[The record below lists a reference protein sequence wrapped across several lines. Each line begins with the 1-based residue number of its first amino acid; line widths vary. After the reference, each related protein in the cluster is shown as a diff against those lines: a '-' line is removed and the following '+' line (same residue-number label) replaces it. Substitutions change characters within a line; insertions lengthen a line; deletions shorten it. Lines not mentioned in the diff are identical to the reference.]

1 MMIDPGEVYDDPID
15 PVEFESEPRG
25 NSNIPNILRNSDYNL
40 NSPLIEDSAKLML
53 EWLKTGNRP
62 LRMTLTDN
70 CSRSYKVLKD
80 YLKKVDLGSLKVGGA
95 AAQSMISLW
104 LYGAHSESNRSRRCM
119 TDLAQFY
126 SKSSPIEKLLNF
138 TLGNRGLRIP
148 PEGVLSCL
156 ERVDYDKA
164 FGRYLANIY
173 SSYLFFHVI
182 TLYMNALDWDEEK
195 TILALW
201 RELTSVDMGKDLVK
215 FKDQIWGLLIVTKD
229 FIYSQSSHCLF
240 DRNYTLMLKD
250 LFLSRFNS
258 LMILLS
264 PPEPR
269 YSDDLI
275 SQLCQLYI
283 AGDQVLSMC
292 GNSGYEVIKILEP
305 YVVNSLVYRAEK
317 FRPLIHSLGDFPVF
331 IKDKVNQLEGTFGP
345 SAKRFFKVLDQFD
358 NIHDLVF
365 VYGCYR
371 HWGHPYIDYRKG
383 LSKLY
388 DQVHIKKVIDKSY
401 QECLAS
407 DLAKRILR
415 WGFDKYSKWY
425 LDPRL
430 LARDHPLTPY
440 IKTQTWPPKHIVDL
454 VGDTWHRLPI
464 TQIFEIPESMDPS
477 EILDDKS
484 HSFTR
489 TRLASWLSENRG
501 GPVPSEKVII
511 TALSKPPVNPR
522 EFLKSIDLGGLP
534 DEDLIIGLKPKEREL
549 KIEGRFFALMSWN
562 LRLYFVI
569 TEKLLANY
577 ILPLFDAL
585 TMTDNLNKVFKK
597 LIDRVTG
604 QGLLDYSRV
613 TYAFHLDYEKWN
625 NHQRLES
632 TEDVFSVLDQV
643 FGLKRVFSRTHE
655 FFQKSWIYYSD
666 RSDLIGLWEDQIY
679 CLDMSNGP
687 TCWNGQDGGLEGLR
701 QKGWSLVS
709 LLMIDRES
717 QTRNTRTKILA
728 QGDNQVLCP
737 TYMLSPGLSR
747 EGLLYELESI
757 SRNALSIY
765 RAIEEG
771 ASKLGLII
779 KKEETMCS
787 YDFLI
792 YGKTP
797 LFRGNILVPES
808 KRWARVSCISNDQI
822 VNLANIM
829 STVSTNA
836 LTVAQHSQSLIK
848 PMRDFLLMSV
858 QAVFHYLL
866 FSPILKGRV
875 YKILSADGDHFLLAM
890 SRIVYLDPSLGGVS
904 GMSLGRFHIRQFSD
918 PVSEGLSFWREIW
931 LSSNESWI
939 HALCQE
945 AGNPDLGER
954 TLESFTRLLEDPTT
968 LNIKGGASPTILLKD
983 AIRKALYDEVDKV
996 GNSEFREAILLSKTH
1011 RDNFILFLRSVEPL
1025 FPRFLSE
1032 LFSSS
1037 FLGIPESIIGLI
1049 QNSRTIRRQFRKNLS
1064 RTLEESFYNSEIH
1077 GINRMTQTPQR
1088 IGRVWAC
1095 SSERADLLREISWG
1109 RKVVG
1114 TTVPHPS
1121 EMLGL
1126 LPKSSISC
1134 TCGATGGGNPRIS
1147 VSVLPSFDQSFF
1159 SRGPLK
1165 GYLGSST
1172 SMSTQ
1177 LFHAWEKVTNVHVV
1191 KRALS
1196 LKESIN
1202 WFVTR
1207 NSNLAQTLIRNIMSL
1222 TGPDFPLEEAPVF
1235 KRTGSA
1241 LHRFKSARYSEG
1253 GYSSVCP
1260 NLLSHISVSTDTMS
1274 DLTQD
1279 GKNYDFMFQPLMLYA
1294 QTWTSELVQKDIR
1307 LRDSTFHWHLR
1318 CNKCIRSIDDITLE
1332 TSQIFEFPDVSKRI
1346 SRMVSGAVPHFQKL
1360 PDIRL
1365 RPGDFESLSD
1375 KEKSRHIG
1383 SAQGLLYSIL
1393 VAIHDSGYND
1403 GTIFPVNIYSK
1414 VSPRDYLRGLARGIL
1429 IGSSICFLTRMTNIN
1444 INRPLELISGVIS
1457 YILLRL
1463 DNHPSLYIMLREP
1476 SLRGEI
1482 FSIPQKIP
1490 AAYPTTMKEGNRSIL
1505 CYLQHVL
1512 RYEREVITA
1521 SPENDWLWIFSDF
1534 RSSKMT
1540 YLTLVT
1546 YQSHL
1551 LLQRVEK
1558 NLSKNMRANLRQMS
1572 SLMRQV
1578 LGGHGEDTLES
1589 DEDIQRLLKDSLR
1602 RTRWVDQE
1610 VRHAARA
1617 MTGGYS
1623 PNKKMSRKAG
1633 CSEWV
1638 CSAQQVAVSTS
1649 ANPAPVSE
1657 LDIRAL
1663 SKRLQNPLISGL
1675 RVVQW
1680 ATGAH
1685 YKLKPILDD
1694 LNVFP
1699 SLCLVVGDG
1708 SGGISRAVLNMFP
1721 DARLV
1726 FNSLLEVNDLMAS
1739 GTHPLPPS
1747 AIMSGGDDIISR
1759 VIDFDS
1765 IWEKPSDLR
1774 NLTTWR
1780 YFQSVQEQV
1789 NISYDLIIC
1798 DAEVTDIAS
1807 INRITLLMSDFALS
1821 IDGPLYLVFKTYGT
1835 MLVNPDYR
1843 AVQHLSRAFPTVTGF
1858 ITQMTSSFSSE
1869 LYLRFSKRGKFFR
1882 DAEYLTSSTIREMSL
1897 VLFNCSS
1904 PKSEMQRARSL
1915 NYQDLVRGFPEEII
1929 SNPYNEM
1936 IITLIDSD
1944 VESFLVHKMVDDLE
1958 LQRGT
1963 LSKVSIIVAIMI
1975 VFSNRVFNVSKPLTD
1990 PLFNPPSDPK
2000 ILRHFNIC
2008 CSTMMYL
2015 STALGDVP
2023 SFARLHD
2030 LYNRPI
2036 TYYFGK
2042 KVIRGNIYLSW
2053 SWSDDTSVFKRVACN
2068 SSLSLSA
2075 HWIRLIYKIV
2085 KTTRLVGN
2093 TENLS
2098 REVEKH
2104 LRGYNRWITLDDIKS
2119 RSSLLD
2125 YSCL

>member
-1 MMIDPGEVYDDPID
+1 MIDPLEVYDDPVD
-15 PVEFESEPRG
+15 PVEPEIDARS
-25 NSNIPNILRNSDYNL
+25 NSVVPNILRNSDYNL
-40 NSPLIEDSAKLML
+40 NSPLIEDPSKLML
-53 EWLKTGNRP
+53 DWLITGNKPAR
-62 LRMTLTDN
+62 LNLTDN
-70 CSRSYKVLKD
+70 SLRSYKVLKS
-80 YLKKVDLGSLKVGGA
+80 YFKKLDVGSLRVGGLG
-95 AAQSMISLW
+95 AQSMMSLW
-104 LYGAHSESNRSRRCM
+104 LHGAHSESTRSRKCLS
-119 TDLAQFY
+119 DLALFY
-126 SKSSPIEKLLNF
+126 QRSAPIEKLLNY
-138 TLGNRGLRIP
+138 TLENRGLAIP
-148 PEGVLSCL
+148 TDGVLSSL
-156 ERVDYDKA
+156 KKVNYDRA
-164 FGRYLANIY
+164 FGRYLGNLY

-182 TLYMNALDWDEEK
+182 ILYMNALDWEEEK

-201 RELTSVDMGKDLVK
+201 KDLNSVDIKKDQVK
-215 FKDQIWGLLIVTKD
+215 FRDQIWGSLLVTKD
-229 FIYSQSSHCLF
+229 FVYSQSANCLF

-258 LMILLS
+258 LLILLS

-269 YSDDLI
+269 YSEDLI

-283 AGDQVLSMC
+283 AGDNVLSTC
-292 GNSGYEVIKILEP
+292 GNSGYDVIKMLEP
-305 YVVNSLVYRAEK
+305 YVVNSLVQRAEG
-317 FRPLIHSLGDFPVF
+317 FRPMIHSLGDFPTF
-331 IKDKVNQLEGTFGP
+331 IKDKVSQLEGTFGP
-345 SAKRFFKVLDQFD
+345 SARNFFFVLDQLD

-388 DQVHIKKVIDKSY
+388 DQVHVKKVIDGDY

-425 LDPRL
+425 LDPKL
-430 LARDHPLTPY
+430 LEKDHPLIPY
-440 IKTQTWPPKHIVDL
+440 IQTQTWPPKHIVDI
-454 VGDTWHRLPI
+454 VGNTWHKLPI

-489 TRLASWLSENRG
+489 TKLASWLSDHRG

-511 TALSKPPVNPR
+511 TALSRPPVNPR

-534 DEDLIIGLKPKEREL
+534 DDDLIIGLKPKEREL

-604 QGLLDYSRV
+604 QGLQDYSRV

-632 TEDVFSVLDQV
+632 TKDVFSVLDYV
-643 FGLKRVFSRTHE
+643 FGLKKVFSRTHE
-655 FFQKSWIYYSD
+655 FFQKSWVYYSD

-679 CLDMSNGP
+679 CLDMSDGP

-737 TYMLSPGLSR
+737 TYMLSSGLTQ
-747 EGLLYELESI
+747 EGLIYELDSI

-848 PMRDFLLMSV
+848 PMRDFLLMAV

-866 FSPILKGRV
+866 FSPILKDRV
-875 YKILSADGDHFLLAM
+875 YKILSAEGDNFLLAM
-890 SRIVYLDPSLGGVS
+890 SRIIYLDPSLGGVS

-918 PVSEGLSFWREIW
+918 PVSEGLAFWKEIW
-931 LSSNESWI
+931 SSSSESWI
-939 HALCQE
+939 HSLCQE
-945 AGNPDLGER
+945 AGNPDLGDR
-954 TLESFTRLLEDPTT
+954 SLESFTRLLEDPTT
-968 LNIKGGASPTILLKD
+968 LNIRGGASPTILLKE

-996 GNSEFREAILLSKTH
+996 ENSEFREAILLSKTH
-1011 RDNFILFLRSVEPL
+1011 RDNFILFLKSIEPL

-1049 QNSRTIRRQFRKNLS
+1049 QNSRTIRRQFRRSLS
-1064 RTLEESFYNSEIH
+1064 RTLEESFFNSEIH
-1077 GINRMTQTPQR
+1077 GINRMTQVPQR
-1088 IGRVWAC
+1088 VGRVWNC
-1095 SSERADLLREISWG
+1095 SAERADLLREISWG

-1114 TTVPHPS
+1114 TTVPHPG
-1121 EMLGL
+1121 EMLVL
-1126 LPKSSISC
+1126 LPKSSVSC
-1134 TCGATGGGNPRIS
+1134 VCKQTGEDSPRIS

-1202 WFVTR
+1202 WFIAR
-1207 NSNLAQTLIRNIMSL
+1207 DSNLAQTLIKNITSL
-1222 TGPDFPLEEAPVF
+1222 TGPQFPLEETPVF

-1253 GYSSVCP
+1253 GYSSICP

-1279 GKNYDFMFQPLMLYA
+1279 GKNFDFMFQPLMLYA

-1318 CNKCIRSIDDITLE
+1318 CLKCIRPIDDITLDAP
-1332 TSQIFEFPDVSKRI
+1332 QVFMFPDVSKRI
-1346 SRMVSGAVPHFQKL
+1346 SRMVSGAVPQFQRL
-1360 PDIRL
+1360 PEINL
-1365 RPGDFESLSD
+1365 KPGKFEALNSKD
-1375 KEKSRHIG
+1375 KSRHIG
-1383 SAQGLLYSIL
+1383 TAQGLLYSIL

-1403 GTIFPVNIYSK
+1403 ATIFPVNIYSK
-1414 VSPRDYLRGLARGIL
+1414 ISPKDYLRGLSRGIL

-1444 INRPLELISGVIS
+1444 ISRPLELISGVIS

-1463 DNHPSLYIMLREP
+1463 DNHPSLYVMLREP
-1476 SLRGEI
+1476 SLRSEI

-1490 AAYPTTMKEGNRSIL
+1490 AAYPTTMKEGNRSVL

-1512 RYEREVITA
+1512 RYERDVITA

-1534 RSSKMT
+1534 RSAKMT

-1546 YQSHL
+1546 YQSHI
-1551 LLQRVEK
+1551 LLQKIEK
-1558 NLSKNMRANLRQMS
+1558 NLPKQMRIRLRQLS
-1572 SLMRQV
+1572 SLMRQI
-1578 LGGHGEDTLES
+1578 LGGHGEDTLDS
-1589 DEDIQRLLKDSLR
+1589 DEDIQGLLRDALQ

-1610 VRHAARA
+1610 VRHAAKT
-1617 MTGGYS
+1617 MTGDHS
-1623 PNKKMSRKAG
+1623 PSKKVSRKAG
-1633 CSEWV
+1633 CSEWI
-1638 CSAQQVAVSTS
+1638 CSAQQVAISTS
-1649 ANPAPVSE
+1649 SNPAPTSE
-1657 LDIRAL
+1657 MDVRAL
-1663 SKRLQNPLISGL
+1663 SRRFQNPLISGL

-1685 YKLKPILDD
+1685 YKLKPILDN
-1694 LNVFP
+1694 LEAYP

-1708 SGGISRAVLNMFP
+1708 SGGISRTVLSMFP
-1721 DARLV
+1721 DAKLV

-1747 AIMSGGDDIISR
+1747 AIVSGGDDIVSR
-1759 VIDFDS
+1759 VIDFGS

-1774 NLTTWR
+1774 NLSTWR
-1780 YFQSVQEQV
+1780 YFQSIQTV
-1789 NISYDLIIC
+1789 NNMSYDLIVC
-1798 DAEVTDIAS
+1798 DAEVTDIPS
-1807 INRITLLMSDFALS
+1807 VNKITLLMSDFSLS
-1821 IDGPLYLVFKTYGT
+1821 INGPLNLIFKTYGT
-1835 MLVNPDYR
+1835 MLVNPDYK
-1843 AVQHLSRAFPTVTGF
+1843 AIQHLSRAFPSVTGY

-1869 LYLRFSKRGKFFR
+1869 LYLKFSKRGKFFR
-1882 DAEYLTSSTIREMSL
+1882 DAEYLTSSTLREMSL

-1936 IITLIDSD
+1936 IITLIDSE

-1963 LSKVSIIVAIMI
+1963 LAKMSIIIAIVM

-1990 PLFNPPSDPK
+1990 PMFYPPSDPK

-2008 CSTMMYL
+2008 CSTLMYL
-2015 STALGDVP
+2015 STALGDVLN
-2023 SFARLHD
+2023 FARLHE
-2030 LYNRPI
+2030 LYNNPI
-2036 TYYFGK
+2036 TYYFK
-2042 KVIRGNIYLSW
+2042 KQVIRGSIYLSW
-2053 SWSDDTSVFKRVACN
+2053 SWCDSTSVFKKVACN
-2068 SSLSLSA
+2068 SNLSLSS

-2085 KTTRLVGN
+2085 RTTRLAGSSN
-2093 TENLS
+2093 DLS
-2098 REVEKH
+2098 KEVEKH
-2104 LRGYNRWITLDDIKS
+2104 LKGYNRWISFDDIRS

>member
-1 MMIDPGEVYDDPID
+1 MIDPGEVYDDPID
-15 PVEFESEPRG
+15 PVEPEPELK
-25 NSNIPNILRNSDYNL
+25 NNTVIPNILRNSDYNL
-40 NSPLIEDSAKLML
+40 NSPLIEDSARLML
-53 EWLKTGNRP
+53 EWLTTGNKPGR
-62 LRMTLTDN
+62 LTLTDN
-70 CSRSYKVLKD
+70 CIRSYKTLKC
-80 YLKKVDLGSLKVGGA
+80 YFRKVDVGSLKVGGL
-95 AAQSMISLW
+95 AAQAMISLW
-104 LYGAHSESNRSRRCM
+104 LHGEHSESNRSRKCLS
-119 TDLAQFY
+119 DLTQFY
-126 SKSSPIEKLLNF
+126 QKSSPIEKLLNY

-148 PEGVLSCL
+148 PEGVLFCL
-156 ERVDYDKA
+156 KKVDYDRA

-173 SSYLFFHVI
+173 ASYLFFHVI
-182 TLYMNALDWDEEK
+182 ILYMNALDWDEEK

-201 RELTSVDMGKDLVK
+201 KDLSSVDIKKDQVK
-215 FKDQIWGLLIVTKD
+215 FRDPIWGSLIVTKD
-229 FIYSQSSHCLF
+229 FVYSQNANCLF

-258 LMILLS
+258 LLILLS

-283 AGDQVLSMC
+283 AGDNVLSMC
-292 GNSGYEVIKILEP
+292 GNSGYDVIKMLEP
-305 YVVNSLVYRAEK
+305 YVVNSLVQRAEG
-317 FRPLIHSLGDFPVF
+317 FRPLIHSLGDFPLF
-331 IKDKVNQLEGTFGP
+331 IRDKVGQLEGTFGP
-345 SAKRFFKVLDQFD
+345 SARKFFQVLDQFD

-388 DQVHIKKVIDKSY
+388 DQVHIKKVIDGTY

-407 DLAKRILR
+407 DLAKRVLR

-425 LDPRL
+425 LDPKL
-430 LARDHPLTPY
+430 LAQDHPLTPY
-440 IKTQTWPPKHIVDL
+440 IRTQTWPPKHIVDL
-454 VGDTWHRLPI
+454 VGNTWHRLPI

-484 HSFTR
+484 HSLTR
-489 TRLASWLSENRG
+489 TKLASWLAENRG

-534 DEDLIIGLKPKEREL
+534 DDDLIIGLKPKEREL

-604 QGLLDYSRV
+604 QGLQDYSRV

-632 TEDVFSVLDQV
+632 TKDVFSVLDQV
-643 FGLKRVFSRTHE
+643 FGLKKVFSRTHE
-655 FFQKSWIYYSD
+655 FFQKSWVYYSD

-679 CLDMSNGP
+679 CLDMSDGP

-737 TYMLSPGLSR
+737 TYMLSSGLSQ

-765 RAIEEG
+765 RAIEDG

-808 KRWARVSCISNDQI
+808 KRWARVSCTSNDQI

-875 YKILSADGDHFLLAM
+875 YKILSADGDDFLLAM
-890 SRIVYLDPSLGGVS
+890 SRIIYLDPSLGGVS

-918 PVSEGLSFWREIW
+918 PVSEGLSFWKEIW
-931 LSSNESWI
+931 SSSSEPWI
-939 HALCQE
+939 HSLCQE
-945 AGNPDLGER
+945 AGNPDLGDR
-954 TLESFTRLLEDPTT
+954 SLESFTRLLEDPTT
-968 LNIKGGASPTILLKD
+968 LNIRGGASPTILLKD

-996 GNSEFREAILLSKTH
+996 ENSEFREAILLSKTH
-1011 RDNFILFLRSVEPL
+1011 RDNFILFLKSIEPL

-1049 QNSRTIRRQFRKNLS
+1049 QNSRTIRRQFRRSLS
-1064 RTLEESFYNSEIH
+1064 RSLEESFYNSEIH
-1077 GINRMTQTPQR
+1077 GINRMTQVPQR
-1088 IGRVWAC
+1088 IGRVWSC

-1121 EMLGL
+1121 EMLTL

-1134 TCGATGGGNPRIS
+1134 VCGPTGSENPRVS

-1202 WFVTR
+1202 WFIAR
-1207 NSNLAQTLIRNIMSL
+1207 DSNLAQTLIKNIISL
-1222 TGPDFPLEEAPVF
+1222 TGPQFPLEEAPVF

-1253 GYSSVCP
+1253 GYSSICP

-1279 GKNYDFMFQPLMLYA
+1279 GRNFDFMFQPLMLYA

-1307 LRDSTFHWHLR
+1307 LKDSTFHWHLR
-1318 CNKCIRSIDDITLE
+1318 CQKCIRSIDDITLD
-1332 TSQIFEFPDVSKRI
+1332 TSQVFEFPDVSKRI
-1346 SRMVSGAVPHFQKL
+1346 SRMVSGAVPQFQKL
-1360 PDIRL
+1360 PEVYL
-1365 RPGDFESLSD
+1365 KPGHFDSLCGKD
-1375 KEKSRHIG
+1375 KSRHIG

-1393 VAIHDSGYND
+1393 VATHDPGYND

-1414 VSPRDYLRGLARGIL
+1414 ISPKDYLRGLARGVL

-1463 DNHPSLYIMLREP
+1463 DNHPSLYVMLREP
-1476 SLRGEI
+1476 SLRSEI

-1490 AAYPTTMKEGNRSIL
+1490 AAYPTTMKEGNRSVL

-1512 RYEREVITA
+1512 RYERDIITS

-1534 RSSKMT
+1534 RSTKMT
-1540 YLTLVT
+1540 YLTLIT
-1546 YQSHL
+1546 YQSHI
-1551 LLQRVEK
+1551 LLQRIERS
-1558 NLSKNMRANLRQMS
+1558 LSKKMRADLRQLS

-1578 LGGHGEDTLES
+1578 LGGHGEDSLDS
-1589 DEDIQRLLKDSLR
+1589 GEDIQRLLRDALQ

-1610 VRHAARA
+1610 VRHAAKT
-1617 MTGGYS
+1617 MTGDHS
-1623 PNKKMSRKAG
+1623 PSKKTSRKAG
-1633 CSEWV
+1633 CSEWI
-1638 CSAQQVAVSTS
+1638 CSAQQVAISTS
-1649 ANPAPVSE
+1649 SNPAPVSE
-1657 LDIRAL
+1657 MDIRTL
-1663 SKRLQNPLISGL
+1663 SRKLQNPLISGL

-1694 LNVFP
+1694 LNAYP
-1699 SLCLVVGDG
+1699 SFCLVVGDG
-1708 SGGISRAVLNMFP
+1708 SGGISRTVLNMFP
-1721 DARLV
+1721 DAKLV
-1726 FNSLLEVNDLMAS
+1726 FNSLLEVSDLMAS

-1747 AIMSGGDDIISR
+1747 AIMSGGDDIVSR
-1759 VIDFDS
+1759 VVDFES

-1774 NLTTWR
+1774 NLSTWR
-1780 YFQSVQEQV
+1780 YFQSVQSKL
-1789 NISYDLIIC
+1789 NMSYDLIIC
-1798 DAEVTDIAS
+1798 DAEVTDIIS
-1807 INRITLLMSDFALS
+1807 VNKITLLMSDFVLS
-1821 IDGPLYLVFKTYGT
+1821 IDGPLDLIFKSYGT
-1835 MLVNPDYR
+1835 MLVNPDYK
-1843 AVQHLSRAFPTVTGF
+1843 AIQHLSRAFPKATGY
-1858 ITQMTSSFSSE
+1858 ITQLTSSFSSE

-1882 DAEYLTSSTIREMSL
+1882 DVEYLTSSTLREMSL

-1904 PKSEMQRARSL
+1904 PKSELQRARSL
-1915 NYQDLVRGFPEEII
+1915 NYQDLIRGFPEEIV

-1936 IITLIDSD
+1936 IITLIDSE

-1963 LSKVSIIVAIMI
+1963 LSKMSIIIAIVI
-1975 VFSNRVFNVSKPLTD
+1975 VYSNRVFNVSKPLSD
-1990 PLFNPPSDPK
+1990 PVFYPPSDPK

-2015 STALGDVP
+2015 STVLGDVP
-2023 SFARLHD
+2023 NFARLHD
-2030 LYNRPI
+2030 LYNSPI
-2036 TYYFGK
+2036 TYYFK
-2042 KVIRGNIYLSW
+2042 KQIIRGSIYLSW
-2053 SWSDDTSVFKRVACN
+2053 SWSDDTSVFKRVSCN
-2068 SSLSLSA
+2068 SNLSLSS
-2075 HWIRLIYKIV
+2075 HWIRLIYKII
-2085 KTTRLVGN
+2085 KTTRFTGSHVD
-2093 TENLS
+2093 LS
-2098 REVEKH
+2098 KEVEKR
-2104 LRGYNRWITLDDIKS
+2104 LKGYNRWITFSDVRS